1 MTHLKRLNMNNEK
14 NIQITAPLVSIIIP
28 TYNNRED
35 YLNELVESIDNLTYP
50 NFEVIIVDDASTDAE
65 HIKRLKDLEKVTK
78 AYPLQIIYAE
88 VNTGPSGALNIGVS
102 HAKGEYIKNTGHDDR
117 FPENA
122 FESSVAYMEAHQ
134 DTDVVFSDIQVFGLF
149 NERWRGIHNYGV
161 NVKKDLSDL
170 TFKKLFTDE
179 VILIGP
185 CCLMHKRMFDK
196 IGNFDPE
203 VGVEDWDLFLRA
215 LDYGIKCH
223 YLEEILY
230 IRRKHEESLAT
241 KAVYVLLSRYTI
253 VKKYQTRVDLRDEV
267 DTHYIA
273 MLEQLISLSPK
284 DFLYILKAL
293 INDKEMG
300 YSYLARLA
308 VKNPMLVPK
317 LMFRLVVKPD
327 TKVFQKLKSVIGP
340 LKRDK
345 INV

>member
-1 MTHLKRLNMNNEK
+1 MRLKGIAMVETTNES
-14 NIQITAPLVSIIIP
+14 ISFPLVSIVIP
-28 TYNNRED
+28 TYNNRVEYTD
-35 YLNELVESIDNLTYP
+35 ELIESIDKLSYP
-50 NFEVIIVDDASTDAE
+50 NIEVIIVDDASTDKQ
-65 HIKRLKDLEKVTK
+65 HLQRLKRLENEEKR
-78 AYPLQIIYAE
+78 YPLQIIYAQT
-88 VNTGPSGALNIGVS
+88 NTGPSGALNIGVS
-102 HAKGEYIKNTGHDDR
+102 HAKGRYIKNCGHDDR
-117 FPENA
+117 FPVNA
-122 FESSVAYMEAHQ
+122 FESSVAYMETHN

-170 TFKKLFTDE
+170 TMRKLFRGE

-215 LDYGIKCH
+215 LDNGIKCH
-223 YLEEILY
+223 YIEEILY

-253 VKKYQTRVDLRDEV
+253 VKKYQNRPELQGEV
-267 DTHYIA
+267 DEHYIA

-284 DFLYILKAL
+284 DFLYIVKAL
-293 INDKEMG
+293 ANDKEMG
-300 YSYLARLA
+300 YRYLVGLA
-308 VKNPMLVPK
+308 VKNPLLVPK
-317 LMFRLVVKPD
+317 LLFRAVVKPD
-327 TKVFQKLKSVIGP
+327 SQIFKTLKNMLGP
-340 LKRDK
+340 LKRSK